1 MPRKLS
7 IARVRGAAL
16 LAICVAGFAGQEKPD
31 VQPDI
36 QVDVDLVTVACAV
49 DTRDGTPARN
59 LKAEDFKVLDN
70 GQPRQIRDFWQESDL
85 PLTVALVADVSGSQ
99 AGYIRSHREAISQF
113 LKQVI
118 GPRDRAMVVE
128 VAQKTWLIS
137 GFTSSNDAVS
147 AAVER
152 IGTAEGK
159 QSPLLGPVC
168 RNETFPHGC
177 GGTALWHGLYYT
189 AKELKPVQG
198 RKAIIV
204 LSDGMDTGSD
214 VRLGDVIEMAQSA
227 GTVVYS
233 IKYASPMRF
242 LSISGA
248 IAQAVSRGLERVSR
262 ETGGLTYG
270 NPGHR
275 TAEVFAKIESD
286 LRNMYVLGFTPT
298 ADARDGKFHKLDV
311 TTTHADLV
319 LRTRA
324 GYWALE
330 TK

>member
-1 MPRKLS
+1 MALTHT
-7 IARVRGAAL
+7 VRAAAL
-16 LAICVAGFAGQEKPD
+16 LAVCVTLGAQDKS
-31 VQPDI
+31 DI
-36 QVDVDLVTVACAV
+36 HVDVDLVTVACAV
-49 DTRDGTPARN
+49 DTRDGSPARN
-59 LKAEDFKVLDN
+59 LTLDDFKVLDN
-70 GQPRQIRDFWQESDL
+70 GQARAIQNFWQESDL

-99 AGYIRSHREAISQF
+99 AGYIRSHREAIAQF

-118 GPRDRAMVVE
+118 GVRDRAMVVE
-128 VAQKTWLIS
+128 VAQKSWLIS
-137 GFTSSNDAVS
+137 GLTGSSADLS

-152 IGTAEGK
+152 IGTPEGK

-168 RNETFPHGC
+168 RNESFPHSC

-189 AKELKPVQG
+189 AKELKPVSG

-214 VRLGDVIEMAQSA
+214 IHLSDVIEMVQSA

-248 IAQAVSRGLERVSR
+248 IAQAVSRGLERLSR
-262 ETGGLTYG
+262 ETGGRTFP

-275 TAEVFAKIESD
+275 TAEVFAKIEAD
-286 LRNMYVLGFTPT
+286 LRNMYVLGFTPP

-311 TTTHADLV
+311 TTARPDLAV
-319 LRTRA
+319 RA
-324 GYWALE
+324 RSGYWALGP
-330 TK
+330 K

>member
-1 MPRKLS
+1 MVFTHT
-7 IARVRGAAL
+7 VRAAAVLAVCVTLGA
-16 LAICVAGFAGQEKPD
+16 QDKS
-31 VQPDI
+31 DI
-36 QVDVDLVTVACAV
+36 RIDVDLVTVACAV
-49 DTRDGTPARN
+49 DARDGSPARN
-59 LKAEDFKVLDN
+59 LTLDDFKLLDD
-70 GQPRQIRDFWQESDL
+70 GQPRAIQNFWQESDL

-99 AGYIRSHREAISQF
+99 AGYIRSHREAIAQF

-118 GPRDRAMVVE
+118 GVRDRAMVVE
-128 VAQKTWLIS
+128 VAQKSWLIS
-137 GFTSSNDAVS
+137 GLTGSSADLS

-152 IGTAEGK
+152 IGTPEGK

-168 RNETFPHGC
+168 RNESFPHSC

-189 AKELKPVQG
+189 AKELKPVSG

-214 VRLGDVIEMAQSA
+214 IHLSDVIEMVQSA

-248 IAQAVSRGLERVSR
+248 IAQAVSRGLERLSR
-262 ETGGLTYG
+262 ETGGLTFP

-275 TAEVFAKIESD
+275 TAEVFSKIEAD
-286 LRNMYVLGFTPT
+286 LRNMYVLGFTPP

-311 TTTHADLV
+311 TTARPDLAV
-319 LRTRA
+319 RA
-324 GYWALE
+324 RSGYWALGP
-330 TK
+330 K